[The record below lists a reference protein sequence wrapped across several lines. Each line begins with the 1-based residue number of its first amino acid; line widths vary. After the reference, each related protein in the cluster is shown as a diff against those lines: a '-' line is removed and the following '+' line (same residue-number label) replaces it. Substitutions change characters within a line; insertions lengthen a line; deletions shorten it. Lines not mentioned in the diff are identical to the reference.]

1 MKRLARPIKRGLDYF
16 PMDVDFSKDIKIR
29 RIINACGNE
38 SIYILHVLLASV
50 YRDDGYYL
58 TWNDDIAFLVADEVG
73 TKEGTVNELV
83 NKALQVD
90 FFSKDLYE
98 RFGVLTSRGI
108 QNRYIIATKE
118 RKIVELKEEYL
129 LTKEVNRGN
138 ISIIQGVNEV
148 KHRHNTQ
155 RKEKESK
162 VKENK
167 KDSRQSTT
175 DLERDFNLLWDLYPK
190 KTGKKDALKHYKRA
204 IKTGVTNK
212 EIQDG
217 IVKYLEYIKFDNTP
231 NQFIKAGSTYFN
243 AESWTDEYDFTPRKN
258 NKNFSQKGR
267 TETLPDWAKEE
278 GRRKET
284 PLTPEEQAIIDEQLR
299 ALEQTGVQI

>member
-1 MKRLARPIKRGLDYF
+1 MKILARPIKRGLDYF

-204 IKTGVTNK
+204 IKAGVTNK

-243 AESWTDEYDFTPRKN
+243 AESWTDEYDFTPRKP
-258 NKNFSQKGR
+258 NKSINQPGR
-267 TETLPDWAKEE
+267 TETLPDWAQET